1 MATLYLVA
9 TPIGNLEDITLR
21 ALRVLGEVD
30 LIAAEDTR
38 VTRKLLSHYDI
49 HTRTTSYHEHNRAS
63 KTPTLL
69 AALAEGKDVALVTDA
84 GTPAVS
90 DPGDD
95 LVRAA
100 LDQGLRVASV
110 PGPSAVTAAL
120 AVSGMLVDQFVYL
133 GFLPR
138 RGADRRRLLR
148 SLADEERAIVLL
160 ETPHRLR
167 AGLTDALEALGDR
180 PVSVCRELTKLY
192 EEVFGGLL
200 SEALDHFD
208 QPRGEFTVVI
218 GGGHRGRQIKSLD
231 QARSL
236 IEESRAKGVGATE
249 SVRLVVRET
258 GLPRAEVYRLW
269 VEGGSQQAP

>member
-9 TPIGNLEDITLR
+9 TPIGNMEDITLR

-49 HTRTTSYHEHNRAS
+49 HTRTTSYHEHNRAA
-63 KTPTLL
+63 KTPVIL
-69 AALAEGKDVALVTDA
+69 AALAEGQDVALVTDA

-100 LDQGLRVASV
+100 LDQGFRVTPV

-120 AVSGMLVDQFVYL
+120 AASGMHVDQFVYL

-148 SLADEERAIVLL
+148 SLMEEERPIVLL

-167 AGLTDALEALGDR
+167 AGLTDALDALGDR
-180 PVSVCRELTKLY
+180 PVSVCRELTKLH
-192 EEVFGGLL
+192 EEVFRGLL
-200 SEALDHFD
+200 SEAIDHFD

-218 GGGHRGRQIKSLD
+218 GGGSRGRRVASTE
-231 QARSL
+231 QARKL
-236 IEESRAKGVGATE
+236 IEEARAAGVGATE
-249 SVRLVVRET
+249 SVRRVVRET
-258 GLPRAEVYRLW
+258 GLPRSDVYRLW
-269 VEGGSQQAP
+269 VEGSQETR

>member
-9 TPIGNLEDITLR
+9 TPIGNMEDITLR

-49 HTRTTSYHEHNRAS
+49 HTRTTSYHEHNRAA
-63 KTPTLL
+63 KTPVIL

-100 LDQGLRVASV
+100 LDQGFRVTPV

-120 AVSGMLVDQFVYL
+120 AASGIPAGQFVYL

-138 RGADRRRLLR
+138 RGADRRKLLS
-148 SLADEERAIVLL
+148 SLSQEQRAIVLL

-167 AGLTDALEALGDR
+167 AGLTDALDALGDR
-180 PVSVCRELTKLY
+180 PVSVCRELTKLH
-192 EEVFGGLL
+192 EEVFRGLL
-200 SEALDHFD
+200 SEAIDHFD

-231 QARSL
+231 QARVL
-236 IEESRAKGVGATE
+236 IEEARAAGVGATE
-249 SVRLVVRET
+249 SVRRVVRET
-258 GLPRAEVYRLW
+258 GLPRSDVYCLW
-269 VEGGSQQAP
+269 VEGSRETR

>member
-9 TPIGNLEDITLR
+9 TPIGNMEDITLR

-49 HTRTTSYHEHNRAS
+49 HTKTTSYHEHNRAA
-63 KTPTLL
+63 KTPVIL
-69 AALAEGKDVALVTDA
+69 AALAEGQDVALVTDA

-100 LDQGLRVASV
+100 LDQGFRVAPV

-120 AVSGMLVDQFVYL
+120 AASGIPADQFVYL

-138 RGADRRRLLR
+138 RGADRRKLLS
-148 SLADEERAIVLL
+148 SLSQEQRAIVLL

-180 PVSVCRELTKLY
+180 PVSVCRELTKLH
-192 EEVFGGLL
+192 EEVFRGLL
-200 SEALDHFD
+200 SEAIDHFD

-236 IEESRAKGVGATE
+236 IEEARAAGVGATE
-249 SVRLVVRET
+249 SVRRVVRET
-258 GLPRAEVYRLW
+258 GLPRSDVYRLW
-269 VEGGSQQAP
+269 VEGSREKR

>member
-9 TPIGNLEDITLR
+9 TPIGNIEDITLR
-21 ALRVLGEVD
+21 ALRILGQVD

-63 KTPTLL
+63 KTPVLL

-100 LDQGLRVASV
+100 LDQGFRVAPV

-120 AVSGMLVDQFVYL
+120 AASGIPADQFVYL

-138 RGADRRRLLR
+138 RKADRRKLLD
-148 SLADEERAIVLL
+148 SLAQEERAIVLL
-160 ETPHRLR
+160 ETPHRLL
-167 AGLTDALEALGDR
+167 AGLTDALDALGDR
-180 PVSVCRELTKLY
+180 PVSVCRELTKLH
-192 EEVFGGLL
+192 EEVFRGLL
-200 SEALDHFD
+200 SEAIGHFA

-218 GGGHRGRQIKSLD
+218 GGGTPAKRVQSLEH
-231 QARSL
+231 ARSL
-236 IEESRAKGVGATE
+236 IEESRAAGVGATE
-249 SVRLVVRET
+249 SVRRVVRET
-258 GLPRAEVYRLW
+258 GLPRSEVYRLW
-269 VEGGSQQAP
+269 VEGSRPAR

>member
-1 MATLYLVA
+1 MATLYLVS
-9 TPIGNLEDITLR
+9 TPIGNIEDITLR

-63 KTPTLL
+63 KTPVLL

-90 DPGDD
+90 DPGDE
-95 LVRAA
+95 LVSAA
-100 LDQGLRVASV
+100 LDQGFRVASV

-120 AVSGMLVDQFVYL
+120 AASGMPADQFVYL

-138 RGADRRRLLR
+138 RGANRRRLLA
-148 SLADEERAIVLL
+148 SLAQEERAIVLL
-160 ETPHRLR
+160 EAPHRLR
-167 AGLTDALEALGDR
+167 SGLTDALDALGDR
-180 PVSVCRELTKLY
+180 PVSVCRELTKLH
-192 EEVFGGLL
+192 EEVFRGLL
-200 SEALDHFD
+200 SEALDHFN

-218 GGGHRGRQIKSLD
+218 GGSAPARRVQSLE

-236 IEESRAKGVGATE
+236 IEESRTEGVGATE
-249 SVRLVVRET
+249 SVRRVVRET
-258 GLPRAEVYRLW
+258 GLPRSEVYRLW
-269 VEGGSQQAP
+269 VEGSRQGR

>member
-9 TPIGNLEDITLR
+9 TPIGNIEDITLR

-63 KTPTLL
+63 KTPVLL

-90 DPGDD
+90 DPGHD
-95 LVRAA
+95 LVGAA
-100 LDQGLRVASV
+100 LDQGFRVASV

-120 AVSGMLVDQFVYL
+120 AASGIPADQFVYL

-138 RGADRRRLLR
+138 RGADRRRLLS
-148 SLADEERAIVLL
+148 SLAQEERAIVLL

-180 PVSVCRELTKLY
+180 PVSVCRELTKLH
-192 EEVFGGLL
+192 EEIFRGLL
-200 SEALDHFD
+200 SDAVDHFD

-218 GGGHRGRQIKSLD
+218 GGGSPDRPVESLEH
-231 QARSL
+231 ARLL
-236 IEESRAKGVGATE
+236 IEESRAAGVGATG
-249 SVRLVVRET
+249 SVRRVVRET

-269 VEGGSQQAP
+269 VEGSQPAR

>member
-9 TPIGNLEDITLR
+9 TPIGNIEDITLR

-63 KTPTLL
+63 KTPVLL

-100 LDQGLRVASV
+100 LDQGFRVASV

-148 SLADEERAIVLL
+148 SLAEEQRAIVLL
-160 ETPHRLR
+160 EAPHRIR
-167 AGLTDALEALGDR
+167 AGLTDALGALGDR
-180 PVSVCRELTKLY
+180 PVSVCRELTKLH
-192 EEVFGGLL
+192 EEVFRGLL
-200 SEALDHFD
+200 SEAIDHFD

-236 IEESRAKGVGATE
+236 IEESRAAGVGATE
-249 SVRLVVRET
+249 SVKRVVRET
-258 GLPRAEVYRLW
+258 GLPRSEVYRLW
-269 VEGGSQQAP
+269 VEGSQPVP

>member
-9 TPIGNLEDITLR
+9 TPIGNMEDITLR

-63 KTPTLL
+63 KTPALL
-69 AALAEGKDVALVTDA
+69 AVLAEGKDVALVTDA

-100 LDQGLRVASV
+100 LDQGFRVAPV

-120 AVSGMLVDQFVYL
+120 AASGIPTDQFVYL

-148 SLADEERAIVLL
+148 SLMEEERPIVLL

-167 AGLTDALEALGDR
+167 AGLTDALDALGDR
-180 PVSVCRELTKLY
+180 PVSVCRELTKLH
-192 EEVFGGLL
+192 EEVFRGLL
-200 SEALDHFD
+200 SEAIDHFD

-218 GGGHRGRQIKSLD
+218 SGGSRGRRVASLD
-231 QARSL
+231 QARVL
-236 IEESRAKGVGATE
+236 IEEARAAGVGATE
-249 SVRLVVRET
+249 SVKRVVRET
-258 GLPRAEVYRLW
+258 GLPRSDVYRLW
-269 VEGGSQQAP
+269 VEGSRETR

>member
-1 MATLYLVA
+1 MATLYLVS
-9 TPIGNLEDITLR
+9 TPIGNIEDITLR

-38 VTRKLLSHYDI
+38 VTRKLLAHYDI

-63 KTPTLL
+63 KTPVLL
-69 AALAEGKDVALVTDA
+69 AALADGKDVALVTDA

-95 LVRAA
+95 LVRSA
-100 LDQGLRVASV
+100 LDQGFRVASV

-120 AVSGMLVDQFVYL
+120 AASGMSAGQFVYL

-138 RGADRRRLLR
+138 RGADRRKLLA
-148 SLADEERAIVLL
+148 SLAQEERAIVLL

-167 AGLTDALEALGDR
+167 AGLADALDALGDR
-180 PVSVCRELTKLY
+180 PVSVCREMTKLH
-192 EEVFGGLL
+192 EEVFRGLL
-200 SEALDHFD
+200 SEAIDHFD

-218 GGGHRGRQIKSLD
+218 GGGPPARRVQSLE

-236 IEESRAKGVGATE
+236 IEESRAAGVGATE

-258 GLPRAEVYRLW
+258 GLPRSEVYRLW
-269 VEGGSQQAP
+269 VEGSRQTR

>member
-9 TPIGNLEDITLR
+9 TPIGNIEDITLR

-38 VTRKLLSHYDI
+38 ITRKLLSHYDI
-49 HTRTTSYHEHNRAS
+49 HTRTTSYHEHSRAS
-63 KTPTLL
+63 KTPALL
-69 AALAEGKDVALVTDA
+69 AALAEGKDVALVSDA

-100 LDQGLRVASV
+100 LDQGFRVASV
-110 PGPSAVTAAL
+110 PGPSAITAAL
-120 AVSGMLVDQFVYL
+120 AASGIPADQFVYL

-148 SLADEERAIVLL
+148 SLVEEERAIVLL
-160 ETPHRLR
+160 EAPHRLR
-167 AGLTDALEALGDR
+167 AGLTDALDALGDR
-180 PVSVCRELTKLY
+180 TVSVCRELTKFH
-192 EEVFGGLL
+192 EEVFRGLL
-200 SEALDHFD
+200 SEAIDHFD

-218 GGGHRGRQIKSLD
+218 GGGSRGRRVASLD
-231 QARSL
+231 QARML
-236 IEESRAKGVGATE
+236 IEEARAEGAGATE
-249 SVRLVVRET
+249 SVRQVVRET
-258 GLPRAEVYRLW
+258 GLPRSEVYRLW
-269 VEGGSQQAP
+269 VEASQQAR

>member
-9 TPIGNLEDITLR
+9 TPIGNIEDITLR
-21 ALRVLGEVD
+21 ALRVLGEVH

-63 KTPTLL
+63 KTPVLL

-90 DPGDD
+90 DPGAD

-100 LDQGLRVASV
+100 LDKGFRVASV
-110 PGPSAVTAAL
+110 PGPSAITAAL
-120 AVSGMLVDQFVYL
+120 AASGMPADQFVYL

-138 RGADRRRLLR
+138 RKADRRKLLA
-148 SLADEERAIVLL
+148 SLAEEERPVVLL

-167 AGLTDALEALGDR
+167 AGLADALDALGDR
-180 PVSVCRELTKLY
+180 PVSVCRELTKLH
-192 EEVFGGLL
+192 EEVFRGLL
-200 SEALDHFD
+200 SEAIDHFD
-208 QPRGEFTVVI
+208 QPRGEFTVIIAGAQPTRRV
-218 GGGHRGRQIKSLD
+218 QSLER
-231 QARSL
+231 ARSL
-236 IEESRAKGVGATE
+236 IEESRAAGIGATE
-249 SVRLVVRET
+249 SVRRVVRET
-258 GLPRAEVYRLW
+258 GLPRNEVYRLW
-269 VEGGSQQAP
+269 VEGSRQTR

>member
-9 TPIGNLEDITLR
+9 TPIGNIEDITLR

-63 KTPTLL
+63 KTSVLL
-69 AALAEGKDVALVTDA
+69 AALADGKDVALVTDA

-95 LVRAA
+95 LVRSA
-100 LDQGLRVASV
+100 LDQGFRVASV

-120 AVSGMLVDQFVYL
+120 AASGMSAGQFVYL

-138 RGADRRRLLR
+138 RGADRRKLLA
-148 SLADEERAIVLL
+148 SLAQEERAIVLL

-167 AGLTDALEALGDR
+167 AGLADALDALGDR
-180 PVSVCRELTKLY
+180 PVSVCREMTKLH
-192 EEVFGGLL
+192 EEVFRGLL
-200 SEALDHFD
+200 SEAIDHFD

-218 GGGHRGRQIKSLD
+218 GGGPPTRRVQSLE

-236 IEESRAKGVGATE
+236 IEESRAAGVGATE
-249 SVRLVVRET
+249 SVRRVVRET
-258 GLPRAEVYRLW
+258 GLPRSEVYRLW
-269 VEGGSQQAP
+269 VEGSPQGR

>member
-9 TPIGNLEDITLR
+9 TPIGNIEDITLR
-21 ALRVLGEVD
+21 ALRVLGEVH

-63 KTPTLL
+63 KTPVLL
-69 AALAEGKDVALVTDA
+69 AALADGKDVALVTDA

-100 LDQGLRVASV
+100 LDQGFRVASV

-120 AVSGMLVDQFVYL
+120 AASGMPADQFVYV

-138 RGADRRRLLR
+138 RGSDRRKLLA
-148 SLADEERAIVLL
+148 SLAQEERAIVLL

-167 AGLTDALEALGDR
+167 AGLTDALDALGDR
-180 PVSVCRELTKLY
+180 PVSVCRELTKLH
-192 EEVFGGLL
+192 EEVFRGLL
-200 SEALDHFD
+200 SEAIDHFD

-218 GGGHRGRQIKSLD
+218 GGGPPPRRVQSLE

-236 IEESRAKGVGATE
+236 IEESRAAGVGATE
-249 SVRLVVRET
+249 SVRRVVRDT
-258 GLPRAEVYRLW
+258 GLPRSEVYRLW
-269 VEGGSQQAP
+269 VEGSPQTR